1 MSIVHV
7 PIRTCVGCR
16 ATAPQ
21 RELVRVVL
29 VDGKAVV
36 DRERRAPGRGAW
48 VHPRPECLTGARRGG
63 LARSFKSPVVADL
76 ALVNDGRTL

>member
-1 MSIVHV
+1 MTNVHV

-21 RELVRVVL
+21 HELVRVVL

-48 VHPRPECLTGARRGG
+48 VHPAPECLTGARRGG

-76 ALVNDGRTL
+76 SLVNDGRTL